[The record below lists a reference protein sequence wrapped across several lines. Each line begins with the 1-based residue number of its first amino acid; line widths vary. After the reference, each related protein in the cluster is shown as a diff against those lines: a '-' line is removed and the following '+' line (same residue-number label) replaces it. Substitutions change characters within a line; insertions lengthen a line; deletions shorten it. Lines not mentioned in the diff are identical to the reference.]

1 MEEKV
6 MIILKLDAELASK
19 LSEIAQHEGFDMPFM
34 LKHLIEIAHGK
45 HERRL
50 EAMHREAER
59 RRHNPH
65 PFEVDDEI
73 PF

>member
-1 MEEKV
+1 MDENI
-6 MIILKLDAELASK
+6 MIILKLDDYLASK
-19 LSEIAQHEGFDMPFM
+19 LSDLAQYEGFDMPFM

-50 EAMHREAER
+50 EALYKEVER
-59 RRHNPH
+59 RRRLPH
-65 PFEVDDEI
+65 LFEVDDEI

>member
-1 MEEKV
+1 MDEKI
-6 MIILKLDAELASK
+6 MIILKLDNEMASK
-19 LSEIAQHEGFDMPFM
+19 LSDIAQYKGFDMPFM

-50 EAMHREAER
+50 EAIYMEAER
-59 RRHNPH
+59 RKRFPH
-65 PFEVDDEI
+65 LYEVNDEI